1 MSNND
6 HEGEEL
12 VRIALQELQE
22 LEMQSDSP
30 VVGRDFREVILRQ
43 MALSH
48 ALFDRQ
54 HQDIQRQI
62 EENRFFFERQH
73 QDAEQ
78 LHSSVKLFN
87 ASSKRLERLTYAL
100 IGATGALVVMT
111 YLLIPH

>member
-1 MSNND
+1 MTND
-6 HEGEEL
+6 HDEEEL
-12 VRIALQELQE
+12 VRIALQELQD
-22 LEMQSDSP
+22 LEIQSDSP

-54 HQDIQRQI
+54 HRDILKQM
-62 EENRFFFERQH
+62 ELNRVSFERQH
-73 QDAEQ
+73 QDVEQ

-87 ASSKRLERLTYAL
+87 ASSRRLEKLTYGL
-100 IGATGALVVMT
+100 IGATGVLVVMT